1 MSDENLLYKLA
12 LSRVEKVGAVTARLL
27 ISYCGGAKEVFE
39 TSDREI
45 LKIPGI
51 GNTILKYLKEDGIFE
66 RAEQEIN
73 FAKKNDITILD
84 HTDKRFPQRL
94 KNFDCCPL
102 LLFVK
107 GNADFNPPRTVG
119 IIGTRTPTEYGK
131 IQCEKLVD
139 GLQNYGVTTV
149 SGLAYG
155 IDAHSHRKSL
165 DYNIPTIGVLGHGLD
180 VLYPAANRELAKKMI
195 ENGALMTTFMSG
207 TKPDRENFPSRNRI
221 VAALSDVLVVVE
233 SGRSGG
239 SMITATFANDYNKDV
254 FAIPGKIG
262 DKYSEGCNKLI
273 KINKA
278 HLLET
283 SDDIAYIMRW
293 EENNEHG
300 TQGQLFVEL
309 DGVEQSLVNI
319 IKEANEIAIDEL
331 SFKAKIAPSK
341 LAALLLTLEFKGV
354 IKSLPGK
361 KFIII

>member
-1 MSDENLLYKLA
+1 M
-12 LSRVEKVGAVTARLL
+12 
-27 ISYCGGAKEVFE
+27 
-39 TSDREI
+39 
-45 LKIPGI
+45 
-51 GNTILKYLKEDGIFE
+51 
-66 RAEQEIN
+66 
-73 FAKKNDITILD
+73 
-84 HTDKRFPQRL
+84 
-94 KNFDCCPL
+94 
-102 LLFVK
+102 
-107 GNADFNPPRTVG
+107 
-119 IIGTRTPTEYGK
+119 
-131 IQCEKLVD
+131 
-139 GLQNYGVTTV
+139 
-149 SGLAYG
+149 
-155 IDAHSHRKSL
+155 
-165 DYNIPTIGVLGHGLD
+165 LGHGLD

-195 ENGALMTTFMSG
+195 KNGALMTTFMSG

-283 SDDIAYIMRW
+283 CDDIAYIMRW

-319 IKEANEIAIDEL
+319 IKEAKEIAIDEL